1 MIPRMLVLTMLTIYL
16 LLATVAQA
24 QQGDKAKS
32 DNSGTN
38 PINFT
43 YDFRIWQETQ
53 DLQGENTFSKMTF
66 EYRFPLSKTWAGRFR
81 GYVSTLNLAGQ
92 SFHGL
97 GDVDVRVIHVPL
109 VKKKWAVALGLEATL
124 NSAT

>member
-1 MIPRMLVLTMLTIYL
+1 MIRRMFVWTLLTFCL
-16 LLATVAQA
+16 LLATAAQA
-24 QQGDKAKS
+24 QQGGKAKS
-32 DNSGTN
+32 DDSGTN

-81 GYVSTLNLAGQ
+81 G
-92 SFHGL
+92 
-97 GDVDVRVIHVPL
+97 
-109 VKKKWAVALGLEATL
+109 
-124 NSAT
+124 